1 MIHIYACHSAAVHK
15 SGRVMAPVRSV
26 CVWASALTGPTEVR
40 LSCRLLRQCV
50 EFSRR
55 TLNFQLRVPFV
66 DGYTGSQR

>member
-15 SGRVMAPVRSV
+15 SGRVLAPVRSV
-26 CVWASALTGPTEVR
+26 CAWASALTGPIEFWST
-40 LSCRLLRQCV
+40 CRPLRQCV

-55 TLNFQLRVPFV
+55 TLNFQLSVPFV